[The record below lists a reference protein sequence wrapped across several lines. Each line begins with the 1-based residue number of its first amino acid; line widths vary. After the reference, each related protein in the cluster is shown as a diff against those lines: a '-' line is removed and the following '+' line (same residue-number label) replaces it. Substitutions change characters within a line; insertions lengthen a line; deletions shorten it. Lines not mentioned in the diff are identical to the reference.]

1 MLETGYYEFTKS
13 VSAAYIKAMIG
24 NVEAVQA
31 VEEGSHSKV
40 QGTASLEH
48 HSEINFMKG
57 NGKEPG
63 VFAWHVEYPASPD
76 GEIAFG
82 SMIITEGEED
92 VEWII
97 NKITDPASP
106 YKTEYLLKL
115 KLDANKELKKG
126 EKAMKELFGFDL
138 DQMTGIIDP
147 TNPQSNMAGA
157 SGSQTLVVRILSPY
171 PAH

>member
-1 MLETGYYEFTKS
+1 M
-13 VSAAYIKAMIG
+13 A
-24 NVEAVQA
+24 
-31 VEEGSHSKV
+31 
-40 QGTASLEH
+40 
-48 HSEINFMKG
+48 
-57 NGKEPG
+57 
-63 VFAWHVEYPASPD
+63 
-76 GEIAFG
+76 
-82 SMIITEGEED
+82 ED
-92 VEWII
+92 VEWIV

-138 DQMTGIIDP
+138 DDMTKMMDP

-157 SGSQTLVVRILSPY
+157 SGSQTMIVRILSPY